1 MKNITLNKINFI
13 GVLFFLIN
21 PLISLFYSLVFFIK
35 KQECVLALSLTI
47 SLIFIYQPLMYD
59 TSSNFFSYLYNETNN
74 LYNLIPRELKNNLN
88 IDYYYSIFFY
98 TTLIFYCWFKTIKY
112 LSKDIVDKKNLN
124 LLITASI
131 ILIIYRDIMDL
142 NRFYLSITLSF
153 YYIFYIKNKYTSLK
167 YITLLFFIIV
177 SFEIHSFSII
187 IFFSYF
193 IAKTVNQQKA
203 YILFLFF
210 CFFIGVVWGA
220 LAQELLFSLLR
231 YSGLNISNVYFGD
244 GGWGHN
250 DYSDSTLLRK
260 ILECSIVLSLALFSV
275 IYKRRN
281 NDNNVNLII
290 FLCGLCFLFFSF
302 KTFFERTFIVLC
314 IYSIYLFSLNFKNG
328 ILKYS
333 ILLLLLFR
341 FLIINFVRYG
351 DVFLDGHTDVL
362 PNTENKIA
370 LQIKP
375 LYYPSLFLLDI
386 DNGYSDKFII
396 QNSIWKQ

>member
-1 MKNITLNKINFI
+1 MNLV

-21 PLISLFYSLVFFIK
+21 PLLSLFYSLVFFVK
-35 KQECVLALSLTI
+35 KQECILVLSLSI

-59 TSSNFFSYLYNETNN
+59 TSSNFFSYLNNETTN

-88 IDYYYSIFFY
+88 IDYYYSIFLY
-98 TTLIFYCWFKTIKY
+98 TTLIFYCWFKTVKY
-112 LSKDIVDKKNLN
+112 LSKDIVNKKNLN

-142 NRFYLSITLSF
+142 NRFYLSIILSF
-153 YYIFYIKNKYTSLK
+153 YYIFYIKDKYISLK
-167 YITLLFFIIV
+167 YITLLFFIII
-177 SFEIHSFSII
+177 SFALHSFSII

-193 IAKTVNQQKA
+193 ISKIVNRENI
-203 YILFLFF
+203 YILFLFS
-210 CFFIGVVWGA
+210 CFFIGIIWSS
-220 LAQELLFSLLR
+220 LSQELLFSILR
-231 YSGLNISNVYFGD
+231 YSGLNISNAYFGD
-244 GGWGHN
+244 GGWGRN

-260 ILECSIVLSLALFSV
+260 ILESSIVLSLALFSL

-290 FLCGLCFLFFSF
+290 FLCGLCLLFFSF
-302 KTFFERTFIVLC
+302 KTLFERTFIALC
-314 IYSIYLFSLNFKNG
+314 ICSIYLFSLNFKNG

-333 ILLLLLFR
+333 ILILLLFR

-362 PNTENKIA
+362 PNTENKTT

-386 DNGYSDKFII
+386 DNGYSDNFII
-396 QNSIWKQ
+396 QNSIWK

>member
-1 MKNITLNKINFI
+1 MNLV

-21 PLISLFYSLVFFIK
+21 PLLSLFYSLVFFVK
-35 KQECVLALSLTI
+35 KQECILVLSLSI

-59 TSSNFFSYLYNETNN
+59 TSSNFFSYLNNETTN

-88 IDYYYSIFFY
+88 IDYYYSIFLY
-98 TTLIFYCWFKTIKY
+98 TTLIFYCWFKTVKY
-112 LSKDIVDKKNLN
+112 LSKDIVNKKNLN

-142 NRFYLSITLSF
+142 NRFYLSIILSF
-153 YYIFYIKNKYTSLK
+153 YYIFYIKNKYISLK
-167 YITLLFFIIV
+167 YITLLFFVII
-177 SFEIHSFSII
+177 SFELHSFSII

-193 IAKTVNQQKA
+193 IAKIVNRKNT
-203 YILFLFF
+203 YILFLFS
-210 CFFIGVVWGA
+210 CFFIGIIWSS
-220 LAQELLFSLLR
+220 LSQELLFLILR
-231 YSGLNISNVYFGD
+231 YSGLNISNAYFGY
-244 GGWGHN
+244 GGWGRN

-260 ILECSIVLSLALFSV
+260 ILECSIVLSLALFSL

-290 FLCGLCFLFFSF
+290 FLCGLCLLFFSF
-302 KTFFERTFIVLC
+302 KTLFERTFIVLC
-314 IYSIYLFSLNFKNG
+314 ICSIYLFSLNFKNG

-333 ILLLLLFR
+333 ILILLLFR

-362 PNTENKIA
+362 PNTENKTT

-396 QNSIWKQ
+396 QNSIWK

>member
-1 MKNITLNKINFI
+1 MKNHTLNKMNLI

-21 PLISLFYSLVFFIK
+21 PLLSLFYSLAFFFK
-35 KQECVLALSLTI
+35 KQECILALSLSI

-59 TSSNFFSYLYNETNN
+59 TSSNFFSYLNNETTN
-74 LYNLIPRELKNNLN
+74 LYNLIPRELKNNLD
-88 IDYYYSIFFY
+88 IDYYYSIFLY
-98 TTLIFYCWFKTIKY
+98 TTLIFYCWFKTVKH
-112 LSKDIVDKKNLN
+112 LSKDIVNKKNLN

-142 NRFYLSITLSF
+142 NRFYLSIILSF

-167 YITLLFFIIV
+167 YITLLFFIII

-193 IAKTVNQQKA
+193 IAKIVNRQKA
-203 YILFLFF
+203 YILFLFS
-210 CFFIGVVWGA
+210 CFFIGVIWSS
-220 LAQELLFSLLR
+220 LSQELLFSLLR

-244 GGWGHN
+244 GGWGYN

-260 ILECSIVLSLALFSV
+260 ILECSIVLSIALFSL
-275 IYKRRN
+275 IHKRQN

-290 FLCGLCFLFFSF
+290 FLCGLCLLFFSF
-302 KTFFERTFIVLC
+302 KTLFERTFISLC
-314 IYSIYLFSLNFKNG
+314 IYSIYLFSLNTKNG
-328 ILKYS
+328 ALKYS
-333 ILLLLLFR
+333 ILFLFLFR
-341 FLIINFVRYG
+341 FIVINFIRYG
-351 DVFLDGHTDVL
+351 DVFLDGHIDVL
-362 PNTENKIA
+362 PNTSNKIA

-375 LYYPSLFLLDI
+375 LYYPSLFLLDL

-396 QNSIWKQ
+396 QNSIWKK